1 MAVRATLGQPPVF
14 AGLLGGRGTYT
25 VTPADPWHVWG
36 GYYETGSLIWRSRW
50 AGSSRTECRE
60 ALALPADPH
69 RVVILRRIEAVDGP
83 ARVKVVLDVRARSGR
98 SQMTGRPGAAQGPPG
113 GHGHRQAARWSALAD
128 SILASLGD
136 SVHATGR
143 WQRSPEDARID
154 AALLLPMIRGTLP
167 ADDPR
172 IRATVRGA
180 GRAHRG
186 RVRVPVP
193 P

>member
-98 SQMTGRPGAAQGPPG
+98 SQMTGRPGAAQGRQAGTGTGRRPG
-113 GHGHRQAARWSALAD
+113 GAPWPTRYWPASATRCMRPAAGSARPKTH
-128 SILASLGD
+128 AS
-136 SVHATGR
+136 
-143 WQRSPEDARID
+143 
-154 AALLLPMIRGTLP
+154 M
-167 ADDPR
+167 
-172 IRATVRGA
+172 
-180 GRAHRG
+180 
-186 RVRVPVP
+186 P
-193 P
+193 PCCCR